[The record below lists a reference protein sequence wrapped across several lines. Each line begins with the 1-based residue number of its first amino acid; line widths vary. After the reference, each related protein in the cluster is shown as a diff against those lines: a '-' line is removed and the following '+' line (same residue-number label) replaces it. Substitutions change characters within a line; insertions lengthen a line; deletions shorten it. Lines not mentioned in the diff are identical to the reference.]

1 MSVTHSQALIEA
13 PPDRVWELVGD
24 PRRHPE
30 WWPRIVEVRGQKFDE
45 GSNFAQVTKDPGGSI
60 ETTMAIDRL
69 EELKAIHLRCTNTG
83 TYSRWVLTE
92 AQGNTFVDVE
102 FGMDPIGV
110 KYKIFDGALGKLYFR
125 HWLNQ
130 SLDSLREAATDR
142 PGSERPPGSG
152 AADTQAANL

>member
-13 PPDRVWELVGD
+13 SPQQVWDLVGD

-30 WWPRIVEVRGQKFDE
+30 WWPRIIEVRGERFDE
-45 GSNFAQVTKDPGGSI
+45 GANFAQVTKDPGGSV

-83 TYSRWVLTE
+83 TYSRWLLTE
-92 AQGNTFVDVE
+92 AQGNTFIDVE

-110 KYKIFDGALGKLYFR
+110 KYKIFDGAVGKLYFR
-125 HWLNQ
+125 RWLSQ
-130 SLDSLREAATDR
+130 SIDALKECAAEEEPAGD
-142 PGSERPPGSG
+142 
-152 AADTQAANL
+152 

>member
-1 MSVTHSQALIEA
+1 MSATHSQALIEA
-13 PPDRVWELVGD
+13 PPKRVWELVGD

-30 WWPRIVEVRGQKFDE
+30 WWPRIVEVRGQEFDE

-69 EELKAIHLRCTNTG
+69 EELNAIHLRCTNTG

-92 AQGNTFVDVE
+92 AQGDTFVDVE

-110 KYKIFDGALGKLYFR
+110 KYKLFDGAFGKLYFR
-125 HWLNQ
+125 RWLSQ
-130 SLDSLREAATDR
+130 SLDALQEVACGQSAEDPPSGSAA
-142 PGSERPPGSG
+142 SG
-152 AADTQAANL
+152 QATANL